1 MQHRGLCSDLSPF
14 GDELFFVPG
23 SKLLCNKLR
32 LSIIIGNYI
41 PLNIGRIQGM
51 NRCEQISHGWQAM
64 RILVFKP
71 PDRKDSG
78 CREKKNSAF

>member
-1 MQHRGLCSDLSPF
+1 
-14 GDELFFVPG
+14 
-23 SKLLCNKLR
+23 
-32 LSIIIGNYI
+32 
-41 PLNIGRIQGM
+41 M